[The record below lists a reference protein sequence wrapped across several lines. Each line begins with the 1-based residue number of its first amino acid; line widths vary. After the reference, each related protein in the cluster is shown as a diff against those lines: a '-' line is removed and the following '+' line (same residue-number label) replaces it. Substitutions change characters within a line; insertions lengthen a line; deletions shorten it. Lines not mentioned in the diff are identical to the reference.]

1 MEIPICLAIFIDYLS
16 HNYLT
21 EPKDIIGNNIS
32 QLIKK
37 EGYTKASF
45 AKITGISRPTLNKIL
60 DGDIPSSTT
69 LETHINKIMQ
79 VLNINIEALL
89 ENNSAQ
95 DKQDVSNPLYSDNS
109 PQNYE
114 RSESTNKKLHL
125 LDSILDLCEIY
136 YK

>member
-1 MEIPICLAIFIDYLS
+1 MENNKELLYS
-16 HNYLT
+16 NKNT
-21 EPKDIIGNNIS
+21 VGTNIS
-32 QLIKK
+32 QLLKK

-45 AKITGISRPTLNKIL
+45 AKKTGISRPTLNKIL

-69 LETHINKIMQ
+69 LENHINKIT
-79 VLNINIEALL
+79 EALNVDIETL
-89 ENNSAQ
+89 LRDNSSQ
-95 DKQDVSNPLYSDNS
+95 IQQSSLNSVYHDNS

-114 RSESTNKKLHL
+114 RSISTNKKLHL